1 MLRDLLLGFIKLHIL
16 YHAGEEPVYGAWLME
31 ELGRHGYEI
40 SPGTLYPT
48 LHSLEEEG
56 YLTVEKR
63 VVAGRMRKYYTL
75 TDAGREV
82 LEKGRIQALE
92 LIREIGGDPASE

>member
-16 YHAGEEPVYGAWLME
+16 YHAGIEPVYGAWLIE
-31 ELGRHGYEI
+31 ELSHHGYEI

-48 LHSLEEEG
+48 LHALEEEG

-63 VVAGRMRKYYTL
+63 VVKGRMRKYYTL
-75 TDAGREV
+75 TPMGREA
-82 LEKGRIQALE
+82 LEKARAQAVE
-92 LIREIGGDPASE
+92 LIREIGETDSS